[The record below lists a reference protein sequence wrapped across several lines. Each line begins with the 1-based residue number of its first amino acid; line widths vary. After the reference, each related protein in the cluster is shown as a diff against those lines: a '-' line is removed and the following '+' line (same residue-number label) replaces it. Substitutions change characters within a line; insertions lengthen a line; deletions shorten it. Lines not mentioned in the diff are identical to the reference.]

1 MHFLQLLR
9 TQKPFVM
16 SNIGYDVQSLLFEKI
31 KEKLPPYEALVG
43 VITDIL
49 NIGID
54 GAYRRIRGNTLL
66 KLDEVIILCK
76 EFRISIDE
84 LLQAA
89 DNNTVVFSPSG
100 LENAHMDFE
109 DYLKN
114 MLEIINYIQRKKVK
128 RSFFAA
134 KDIPIF
140 HLFQF
145 PDLAMFKMFFWRNT
159 IFNDPTLS
167 GKRFEIGVRSEKDL
181 RCIDLCRQISEKY
194 SMIPTIEIWNEETAF
209 SFMKQIA
216 YYYKAGLFKNKED
229 ALNICEQVETFFHH
243 LKQETELGYKFLYGH
258 PPKSR
263 VENFDFYF
271 NDLILIDNLIT
282 VEFEQGVE
290 TFLIYHSIEYLST
303 SNHEFHQKVTGW
315 LDNLTRK
322 SDLISRVSEMQRN
335 RYFLGI
341 FDRLEQLKKQ
351 LS

>member
-89 DNNTVVFSPSG
+89 DSNTVVFSPSG

-114 MLEIINYIQRKKVK
+114 MLEIINYIQKKKVK

-134 KDIPIF
+134 KKITFVVLTNQDNKK
-140 HLFQF
+140 Q
-145 PDLAMFKMFFWRNT
+145 T
-159 IFNDPTLS
+159 Y
-167 GKRFEIGVRSEKDL
+167 EI
-181 RCIDLCRQISEKY
+181 
-194 SMIPTIEIWNEETAF
+194 
-209 SFMKQIA
+209 
-216 YYYKAGLFKNKED
+216 
-229 ALNICEQVETFFHH
+229 
-243 LKQETELGYKFLYGH
+243 
-258 PPKSR
+258 
-263 VENFDFYF
+263 
-271 NDLILIDNLIT
+271 
-282 VEFEQGVE
+282 
-290 TFLIYHSIEYLST
+290 HSI
-303 SNHEFHQKVTGW
+303 
-315 LDNLTRK
+315 
-322 SDLISRVSEMQRN
+322 
-335 RYFLGI
+335 
-341 FDRLEQLKKQ
+341 
-351 LS
+351 

>member
-1 MHFLQLLR
+1 
-9 TQKPFVM
+9 M
-16 SNIGYDVQSLLFEKI
+16 SNIGYDVQSLLFDKI

-159 IFNDPTLS
+159 IFNDPPFP
-167 GKRFEIGVRSEKDL
+167 KKDL
-181 RCIDLCRQISEKY
+181 
-194 SMIPTIEIWNEETAF
+194 
-209 SFMKQIA
+209 
-216 YYYKAGLFKNKED
+216 
-229 ALNICEQVETFFHH
+229 
-243 LKQETELGYKFLYGH
+243 
-258 PPKSR
+258 KS
-263 VENFDFYF
+263 
-271 NDLILIDNLIT
+271 
-282 VEFEQGVE
+282 G
-290 TFLIYHSIEYLST
+290 
-303 SNHEFHQKVTGW
+303 
-315 LDNLTRK
+315 
-322 SDLISRVSEMQRN
+322 
-335 RYFLGI
+335 
-341 FDRLEQLKKQ
+341 
-351 LS
+351 